1 LARGREAPPRFS
13 HLTAVRPTQIAHY
26 DAIALKD
33 KPTAEPAAK
42 RMGAIDAAA
51 QVLAE
56 AAEPLSAKQM
66 IERMTAQKLW
76 NSPGGKTP
84 EATLYAAIVRE
95 IAAKGRAARFVKVD
109 RGRFIAHS

>member
-1 LARGREAPPRFS
+1 MATTTKKHPAKPSKSTKRASGSKLKANPDELTPP
-13 HLTAVRPTQIAHY
+13 
-26 DAIALKD
+26 
-33 KPTAEPAAK
+33 K
-42 RMGAIDAAA
+42 RLGAIDAAA

-76 NSPGGKTP
+76 TSPGGKTP

-95 IAAKGRAARFVKVD
+95 IAAKGRQARFVKTD
-109 RGRFIAHS
+109 RGRFAARK